1 MHPDKRTVILE
12 AGALNHDVI
21 GALWDQ
27 GFVTSKNLPKQHILL
42 LYVSLTNLLLQLQ
55 ALAAVLV
62 WSAQPSAAGM
72 VFCKGSMA

>member
-1 MHPDKRTVILE
+1 MQPDKRTVILE
-12 AGALNHDVI
+12 AGALNHEVI

-42 LYVSLTNLLLQLQ
+42 LHVSLTNLMLQLQ

-62 WSAQPSAAGM
+62 WSARPLAVDMA
-72 VFCKGSMA
+72 CCRDSMA